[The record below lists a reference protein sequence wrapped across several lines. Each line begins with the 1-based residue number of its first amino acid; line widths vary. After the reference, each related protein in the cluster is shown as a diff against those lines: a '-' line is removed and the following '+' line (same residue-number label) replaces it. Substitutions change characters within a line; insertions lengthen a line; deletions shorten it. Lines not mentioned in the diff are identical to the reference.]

1 MAAARG
7 ASDSA
12 YIVPHPRRGRVNLQG
27 TVHGFG
33 LNDEVLAV
41 QFTQNFRHATT
52 DTTVMAYVHVVGIRA
67 YMNAAYRAVA
77 AGLLGVRQR
86 DLPNIWEIRVT
97 APDGTVGVFD
107 SKFDTDRA
115 SGVRPRMLSDYPRL
129 FVENC
134 RVDVYTPL
142 YRWRLHALTRMGFA
156 DMHEYMEFVGPA
168 A

>member
-1 MAAARG
+1 MAASHST
-7 ASDSA
+7 SDNS
-12 YIVPHPRRGRVNLQG
+12 YIVPHPRCGRVNLQG
-27 TVHGFG
+27 ALHCFG
-33 LNDEVLAV
+33 LDDDELAV
-41 QFTQNFRHATT
+41 KFANKKFTYAFTER
-52 DTTVMAYVHVVGIRA
+52 TVMSFVHLLEVQT
-67 YMNAAYRAVA
+67 YMHWEFRDAA
-77 AGLLGVRQR
+77 AGLNSARQC
-86 DLPNIWEIRVT
+86 DLPNVWEVKVT

-107 SKFDTDRA
+107 SKFDTDRPE
-115 SGVRPRMLSDYPRL
+115 SEQRTLNDYPRL